1 MEFFRLLGLQLE
13 KILIVGFYASVSL
26 WLKFLE
32 EKLDTIVYEGVVWS
46 LCRKTCADLRP
57 IPGFPL
63 TLVRTSCQAAEC
75 EGKRM
80 LWCELQHIF
89 ITLPP
94 TGKSPVPWK
103 HLQALTL
110 PHDLISCSS
119 TTILPKMGHTV
130 LLNGLQTHTPCFRM
144 DCCHYSYHLP
154 YLICP
159 SSILQPN
166 GLLFMLQ
173 NPANIALL

>member
-1 MEFFRLLGLQLE
+1 MMEFFRLLGLQLE

-32 EKLDTIVYEGVVWS
+32 EKLDTILYEGVVWS
-46 LCRKTCADLRP
+46 LCRKTCADLCP

-110 PHDLISCSS
+110 PHGLISCSS
-119 TTILPKMGHTV
+119 TIILPKMGHTV
-130 LLNGLQTHTPCFRM
+130 LLNGLQTHDVFAWIAAFTPTISPILYALPPFCNLM
-144 DCCHYSYHLP
+144 NSYSCCKT
-154 YLICP
+154 
-159 SSILQPN
+159 QPT
-166 GLLFMLQ
+166 
-173 NPANIALL
+173 